1 MDRQEIENK
10 VIHIISNHLSI
21 ELQKEDLN
29 SNFIVDLGADSLDLI
44 GVVML
49 VEEEFNLS
57 PIPDKEAENILTT
70 KLLINYI
77 YTKLNNESS

>member
-29 SNFIVDLGADSLDLI
+29 SNFIADLGADSLDLI

-49 VEEEFNLS
+49 IEEEFNLS
-57 PIPDKEAENILTT
+57 AIPDKEVENILTI
-70 KLLINYI
+70 KLLIDYI
-77 YTKLNNESS
+77 EKKKNG